1 MIVAI
6 FAIHAATS
14 TVEAQRRTNN
24 NNRSERVRTTQH
36 RTRPAIRVQPR
47 RQVRRIVPRRNVI
60 RVIPQRRGRFYNDRF
75 VYRGF
80 GVYNRP
86 GFGILTTLP
95 QQTIQSVEAQEI
107 ALENAL
113 ELVRAR
119 KLAKFILKP
128 SKRNK
133 RKLVKYNIL
142 TGREA
147 DDVTP

>member
-1 MIVAI
+1 MKKILMIVAI

-14 TVEAQRRTNN
+14 TVEAQRRNNNN
-24 NNRSERVRTTQH
+24 NNRQERVRTPQ
-36 RTRPAIRVQPR
+36 RTRPAVRVQPR
-47 RQVRRIVPRRNVI
+47 RTVRRTV
-60 RVIPQRRGRFYNDRF
+60 RVIPQRRGRFYNNRF

-95 QQTIQSVEAQEI
+95 QQTIQSVEAQDL

-147 DDVTP
+147 DDIEP

>member
-14 TVEAQRRTNN
+14 TVEAQRRNNNN
-24 NNRSERVRTTQH
+24 NNRQERVRTPQ
-36 RTRPAIRVQPR
+36 RTRPAVRVQPR
-47 RQVRRIVPRRNVI
+47 RTVRRTV
-60 RVIPQRRGRFYNDRF
+60 RVIPQRRGRFYNNRF

-86 GFGILTTLP
+86 GFGILNTFP
-95 QQTIQSVEAQEI
+95 QQTIQSVEAQDL

-147 DDVTP
+147 DDINP

>member
-1 MIVAI
+1 MKKILMIVAI

-14 TVEAQRRTNN
+14 TVEAQRRNNNN
-24 NNRSERVRTTQH
+24 NNRQERVRTPQ
-36 RTRPAIRVQPR
+36 RTRPAVRVQPR
-47 RQVRRIVPRRNVI
+47 RTVRRTV
-60 RVIPQRRGRFYNDRF
+60 RVIPQRRGRFYNNRF

-86 GFGILTTLP
+86 GFGILNTFP
-95 QQTIQSVEAQEI
+95 QQTIQSVEAQDL

-147 DDVTP
+147 DDINP